1 MRFFLVIGILA
12 ASTCY
17 AQIVPLNILK
27 AQSESQNQAA
37 GGATITVPSGTHV
50 ALTLAGPITSKSR
63 KGDAVRA
70 AVAFPVTVGNQ
81 VAIPAGTYV
90 QGAITEIVK
99 HSSNGPSVQMKF
111 SSMVFPNGY
120 TAALDGSN
128 LQAKLTDIP
137 ADQTNPSGAAA
148 NPAGYALNG
157 KAQPGPQPPTL
168 TPPSMPGPNKGLIIG
183 LAAGGAAAVVVTAIV
198 FGHRSGPAVR
208 GDILFNT
215 GWQFNM
221 VLNSPLTLN
230 ASSAGLPPA
239 N

>member
-1 MRFFLVIGILA
+1 MRFFLLISFLA

-27 AQSESQNQAA
+27 TQSASQGQAA
-37 GGATITVPSGTHV
+37 GGTMITVPSGTHV

-70 AVAFPVTVGNQ
+70 AVAFPVAVGNQ

-120 TAALDGSN
+120 TVALDGNN
-128 LQAKLTDIP
+128 LQAKLTDSP
-137 ADQTNPSGAAA
+137 ADEANPGEVAAA
-148 NPAGYALNG
+148 PAGYSLNG
-157 KAQPGPQPPTL
+157 KAQPGPQQQTV
-168 TPPSMPGPNKGLIIG
+168 TPPPMQGPNKGLIIG
-183 LAAGGAAAVVVTAIV
+183 LAAGGAAAVVATAIV

-221 VLNSPLTLN
+221 VLNSPLTLS
-230 ASSAGLPPA
+230 ASAAGISPA